1 MCEQRIAYFSL
12 KLARPGTPA
21 ELAVDRMRLKEE
33 DDRLEA
39 DENTLVQGGGG
50 LDRAATY
57 SPELRALYFDAPS
70 HLDKELRDY
79 VAIAPKLPAAPP
91 GNLIFNNSDVLRLQ
105 EKNHNIMVQM
115 LNKS

>member
-39 DENTLVQGGGG
+39 DENTLVQGGGV

-57 SPELRALYFDAPS
+57 SPELRSLYFDAPS
-70 HLDKELRDY
+70 HLDKEVRDY
-79 VAIAPKLPAAPP
+79 VAVARKLAAGPAGSLLFNDP
-91 GNLIFNNSDVLRLQ
+91 GGGGLQ
-105 EKNHNIMVQM
+105 EK
-115 LNKS
+115 KAK